1 MGKKKFLSVLVLVAF
16 CLIALQPA
24 FAAEKTVTL
33 SVPGCKWAGTAA
45 RVGTILNGIS
55 GVSKVDTDSEN
66 HTATVTFDSEKTTV
80 EAIKKALAGG
90 GFPVEGEPKLLK

>member
-1 MGKKKFLSVLVLVAF
+1 MEKKKFLSVLVLVMF
-16 CLIALQPA
+16 CLITLPSDG
-24 FAAEKTVTL
+24 AAEKTVTL
-33 SVPGCKWAGTAA
+33 TVPGCKWAGTAA

-55 GVSKVDTDSEN
+55 GVSQVDTDAVN

-90 GFPVEGEPKLLK
+90 GFPVEGEPQFRK

>member
-33 SVPGCKWAGTAA
+33 SVPGCK
-45 RVGTILNGIS
+45 
-55 GVSKVDTDSEN
+55 
-66 HTATVTFDSEKTTV
+66 
-80 EAIKKALAGG
+80 
-90 GFPVEGEPKLLK
+90 